1 MANIF
6 IYSVHFYLKGDH
18 PLLTLLIFVLTY
30 VLIAIQNI
38 GRFSLSRPAASTIGV
53 ALILAFELMSFD
65 EAISAIDFHT
75 IVLLFGMMVLTAYL
89 GISGFFDYLAMRI
102 LTVSK
107 NSKRLLAILIISSAF
122 LSALFVNDTICVFM
136 TPVVVRIAMASNL
149 NPIPLLIALATSANI
164 GSAST
169 IVGNPQNMLIGMSS
183 KMSFIEF
190 AKNIAP
196 ISAICL
202 IPNFLLIYLI
212 YRKDFRNFKVT
223 RTETQ
228 LDRKLAYRTLAVFIF
243 VLILFI
249 LEVYPISISA
259 LLGAALIFLFGG
271 IDPRKA
277 LAKVDGGLLLFFCN
291 LFIIM
296 HAFERDYGHYL
307 VSALAL
313 EKDLAS
319 YFLASFV
326 TVAGSNLVS
335 NVPFVMMALPVAKL
349 DGEFWLILAMA
360 STFAGNLTLL
370 GSVANLIVAEIAQR
384 YGINL
389 SFGEYLKVGVPLTFV
404 TVIIGTLMLYYL

>member
-1 MANIF
+1 MT
-6 IYSVHFYLKGDH
+6 
-18 PLLTLLIFVLTY
+18 PLLTLLIFIFTY

-38 GRFSLSRPAASTIGV
+38 GKFSFSRPAASTIGV
-53 ALILAFELMSFD
+53 ALILSIGIMSFD

-89 GISGFFDYLAMRI
+89 GIAGFFDYLAMRI
-102 LTVSK
+102 LTISK
-107 NSKRLLAILIISSAF
+107 NSKRLLVILIVSSAF

-164 GSAST
+164 GSAAT
-169 IVGNPQNMLIGMSS
+169 IIGNPQNMLIGMSS

-196 ISAICL
+196 ISAVCL

-228 LDRKLAYRTLAVFIF
+228 LDRKLAYKTLAVFIF
-243 VLILFI
+243 VLVLFV

-259 LLGAALIFLFGG
+259 LLGAALIFLIGG

-307 VSALAL
+307 ISTLSF
-313 EKDLAS
+313 ERDIAS
-319 YFLASFV
+319 YFFASFV
-326 TVAGSNLVS
+326 TVVGSNLVS

-360 STFAGNLTLL
+360 STFAGNLTLI
-370 GSVANLIVAEIAQR
+370 GSVANLIVAETAHR
-384 YGINL
+384 YGITL

>member
-1 MANIF
+1 MT
-6 IYSVHFYLKGDH
+6 
-18 PLLTLLIFVLTY
+18 PLITLLIFLLTY
-30 VLIAIQNI
+30 ALIAIQNI
-38 GRFSLSRPAASTIGV
+38 GKFSLSRPAASTIGV
-53 ALILAFELMSFD
+53 ALILSLGIMSFD
-65 EAISAIDFHT
+65 EAIEAIDFHT

-89 GISGFFDYLAMRI
+89 GIAGFFDYLAMRLLAI
-102 LTVSK
+102 SR
-107 NSKRLLAILIISSAF
+107 NSKRLLIILILSSAF

-164 GSAST
+164 GSAAT
-169 IVGNPQNMLIGMSS
+169 IIGNPQNMLIGMSS
-183 KMSFIEF
+183 KMSFLEF
-190 AKNIAP
+190 AQNIAP

-212 YRKDFRNFKVT
+212 YRNDFKNFKVT
-223 RTETQ
+223 RTDVGIDQ
-228 LDRKLAYRTLAVFIF
+228 KLAIKTLSVFIF
-243 VLILFI
+243 VLVLFV

-259 LLGAALIFLFGG
+259 LLGAALIFLIGG

-296 HAFERDYGHYL
+296 HAFEKDYGHYL
-307 VSALAL
+307 ISALAI

-319 YFLASFV
+319 YFFASFI
-326 TVAGSNLVS
+326 TVVGSNLVS

-370 GSVANLIVAEIAQR
+370 GSVANLIVAETAQR